1 MAASAYLDT
10 SVIVRYLTDDPPAM
24 AARAAEIIDTEDD
37 LILSELVL
45 VETAYV
51 LATVYDIGR
60 TEVVEALQ
68 ALVLRTNIRPLQLS
82 KPMALE
88 ALSLCGES
96 HRHSFVD
103 AFQWALARELGPR
116 QVYSFDR
123 RFPCKGITVDS

>member
-10 SVIVRYLTDDPPAM
+10 SVIVRYLTDDPPSM
-24 AARAAEIIDTEDD
+24 ATRAAEIIDTQDD
-37 LILSELVL
+37 LIVSELVL

-60 TEVVEALQ
+60 GQVVEALQ
-68 ALVLRTNIRPLQLS
+68 ALLLRSNIRLLQLS
-82 KPMALE
+82 KPAALE
-88 ALSLCGES
+88 ALSLCSES

-116 QVYSFDR
+116 QVYSFDQ
-123 RFPCKGITVDS
+123 RFPCKGIAVES